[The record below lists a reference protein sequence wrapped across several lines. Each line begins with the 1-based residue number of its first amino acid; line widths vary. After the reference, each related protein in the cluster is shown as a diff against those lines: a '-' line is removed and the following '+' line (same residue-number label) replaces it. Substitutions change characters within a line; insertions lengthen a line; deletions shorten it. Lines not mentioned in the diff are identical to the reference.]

1 MQPQSYE
8 YSDLVR
14 VRQGLALTLAHL
26 TLTRCPAATDH
37 MIEVPH
43 PSCAA
48 AARAHV
54 AMLRASGSYRHHL
67 TLLSSHVCSLTRV
80 KRTPS
85 TSETAGGGEALGN
98 AKEGGGDGASI
109 GFVEDTTA
117 I

>member
-1 MQPQSYE
+1 
-8 YSDLVR
+8 
-14 VRQGLALTLAHL
+14 
-26 TLTRCPAATDH
+26 

-98 AKEGGGDGASI
+98 AKVPKTADAKKGASI
-109 GFVEDTTA
+109 GFVAAEDTLLQPEPRPGE
-117 I
+117 

>member
-1 MQPQSYE
+1 
-8 YSDLVR
+8 
-14 VRQGLALTLAHL
+14 
-26 TLTRCPAATDH
+26 

-98 AKEGGGDGASI
+98 AKEGGGEGASI
-109 GFVEDTTA
+109 LVGAAGCTSASRCTTRGVLA
-117 I
+117 PD

>member
-1 MQPQSYE
+1 
-8 YSDLVR
+8 
-14 VRQGLALTLAHL
+14 
-26 TLTRCPAATDH
+26 

-98 AKEGGGDGASI
+98 AKEGGGEGASI
-109 GFVEDTTA
+109 FVGTAGCTSASRCTTRGVLA
-117 I
+117 PDL

>member
-1 MQPQSYE
+1 
-8 YSDLVR
+8 
-14 VRQGLALTLAHL
+14 
-26 TLTRCPAATDH
+26 

-98 AKEGGGDGASI
+98 AKEGGGEGEGGCGGEGEGGCGGEGEVRGGGEGGARGAGISK
-109 GFVEDTTA
+109 A
-117 I
+117 

>member
-1 MQPQSYE
+1 
-8 YSDLVR
+8 
-14 VRQGLALTLAHL
+14 
-26 TLTRCPAATDH
+26 

-98 AKEGGGDGASI
+98 AKEGGGEGEGGCGGEGEARGGGEGEARGGGEGDARGGGEGEARGAGISK
-109 GFVEDTTA
+109 A
-117 I
+117 

>member
-1 MQPQSYE
+1 
-8 YSDLVR
+8 
-14 VRQGLALTLAHL
+14 
-26 TLTRCPAATDH
+26 

-98 AKEGGGDGASI
+98 AKEGGGEGATPKTASI
-109 GFVEDTTA
+109 LVSSLWHDACNLRHRPGE
-117 I
+117 